1 LTAGPRPV
9 SVRSLTVQILKEK
22 PGTKRPAIVAAATS
36 LFAKLGVDA
45 TSMRDIADAAGV
57 REAAIYRHFI
67 GKEQMAQEIFASWY
81 GWYGQQVRQIVEG
94 KRPGRAK
101 LRALVHLEF
110 ETARNHP
117 QEFLY
122 FCENE
127 ARFLATLPQ
136 ALPRVRQEL
145 ITMIREGQGHREVRG
160 GDAGLLADL
169 LSGAL
174 CAAAISAIRRRD
186 LAVLD
191 GEKLTAE
198 SCWQMLRPNR

>member
-1 LTAGPRPV
+1 MQV
-9 SVRSLTVQILKEK
+9 LKEK
-22 PGTKRPAIVAAATS
+22 RGTKRPAIVAAATS
-36 LFAKLGVDA
+36 LFARVGVDA
-45 TSMRDIADAAGV
+45 TSMRDVADAAGV

-94 KRPGRAK
+94 KRPAREK

-110 ETARNHP
+110 ATARTHP
-117 QEFLY
+117 QEFLF

-127 ARFLATLPQ
+127 ARFLAALPQ

-145 ITMIREGQGHREVRG
+145 IKLIREGQSHREVRA
-160 GDAGLLADL
+160 GDSGLLADL

-186 LAVLD
+186 LQVLD

>member
-1 LTAGPRPV
+1 M
-9 SVRSLTVQILKEK
+9 QILKEK
-22 PGTKRPAIVAAATS
+22 PATKRPAIVAAATS
-36 LFAKLGVDA
+36 LFAKVGVDA

-57 REAAIYRHFI
+57 REAAIYRHFV

-81 GWYGQQVRQIVEG
+81 GWYGQQVRQIGEG
-94 KRPGRAK
+94 ERPLRTK

-110 ETARNHP
+110 ETARTHP
-117 QEFLY
+117 QEFVY

-127 ARFLATLPQ
+127 ARFLA
-136 ALPRVRQEL
+136 ALPPAVPHVRQEL
-145 ITMIREGQGHREVRG
+145 MRMVREGQNHREVRA

-186 LAVLD
+186 LQVLD

-198 SCWQMLRPNR
+198 SCWQMLRPSR

>member
-1 LTAGPRPV
+1 
-9 SVRSLTVQILKEK
+9 VQILKEK
-22 PGTKRPAIVAAATS
+22 PATKRPAIVAAATA
-36 LFAKLGVDA
+36 LFAKVGVDA

-57 REAAIYRHFI
+57 REAAIYRHFV

-81 GWYGQQVRQIVEG
+81 GWYGQQVRQIGEG
-94 KRPGRAK
+94 ERPLRTK

-110 ETARNHP
+110 ETARTHP
-117 QEFLY
+117 QEFVY

-127 ARFLATLPQ
+127 ARFLA
-136 ALPRVRQEL
+136 ALPPAVPHVRQEL
-145 ITMIREGQGHREVRG
+145 MRMVREGQNHREVRA

-186 LAVLD
+186 LQVLD

-198 SCWQMLRPNR
+198 SCWQMLRPSR

>member
-1 LTAGPRPV
+1 MQVL
-9 SVRSLTVQILKEK
+9 QEK

-36 LFAKLGVDA
+36 LFATVGVDA

-94 KRPGRAK
+94 KRPAREK

-110 ETARNHP
+110 ETARTHP
-117 QEFLY
+117 REFQF

-127 ARFLATLPQ
+127 ARFLAALPP
-136 ALPRVRQEL
+136 ALPRVRHEL
-145 ITMIREGQGHREVRG
+145 IRLVREAQSHREVRAG
-160 GDAGLLADL
+160 NSGLLADL

-174 CAAAISAIRRRD
+174 CGAALSAIRRRD
-186 LAVLD
+186 LQVLD